1 MEDIILETQDMTWL
15 NWSLTRQTSGT
26 AGTFLKAYDINDGRK
41 VYYKL
46 SDFDPSRGVVGH
58 ECVNELIAARLLD
71 LLGFTHLKYKLIHA
85 DINVKGK
92 IYNTWLAASFDFKQV
107 GEDKIPIETFYSNNS
122 YQSEPMLDFC
132 LRMGW
137 GKNIYEMLAFVFLI
151 LNRDRHGANMEV
163 LRNRRTGKVR
173 LAPLFDNGLSL
184 VFSCKNAEALERFD
198 VLEDKRIQSFA
209 GGNSAK
215 KNLEL
220 ITQDK
225 MPALPELHNGHREKL
240 FKGLENAIGAAWL
253 DKIWEMISGRRC
265 LYEDLRIKRLVG
277 DM

>member
-1 MEDIILETQDMTWL
+1 MDDIILETQDLTRL
-15 NWSLTRQTSGT
+15 NWSLTRNTSVT
-26 AGTFLKAYDINDGRK
+26 AGTFLKAYDIDNGRK

-58 ECVNELIAARLLD
+58 ECVNELVAGRLLE
-71 LLGFTHLKYKLIHA
+71 LLGIPHLEYKLIHA
-85 DINVKGK
+85 DISVRGK
-92 IYNTWLAASFDFKQV
+92 IFNTWLTASFDFKQA

-122 YQSEPMLDFC
+122 YQGEPMLDFC

-137 GKNIYEMLAFVFLI
+137 GKSIYEMLVCDFLI

-184 VFSCKNAEALERFD
+184 VFSCKDAETLGKFD
-198 VLEDKRIQSFA
+198 VLEDRRIQSFV
-209 GGNSAK
+209 GGNSAR

-220 ITQDK
+220 IPRED
-225 MPALPELHNGHREKL
+225 MLALPELRDNVREKL
-240 FKGLENAIGAAWL
+240 FNGLEQAIGTEWL
-253 DKIWEMISGRRC
+253 DKIWEMLSGRRR
-265 LYEDLRIKRLVG
+265 LYEDLRGKRLVG